1 MTPKPPDTFDPLNV
15 VLMAIGAAGFFAL
28 WWYGILSADVIW
40 KILTA
45 EI

>member
-1 MTPKPPDTFDPLNV
+1 MKPRFDPLNFIFCC
-15 VLMAIGAAGFFAL
+15 IGAGIWFAL

-40 KILTA
+40 KILKA